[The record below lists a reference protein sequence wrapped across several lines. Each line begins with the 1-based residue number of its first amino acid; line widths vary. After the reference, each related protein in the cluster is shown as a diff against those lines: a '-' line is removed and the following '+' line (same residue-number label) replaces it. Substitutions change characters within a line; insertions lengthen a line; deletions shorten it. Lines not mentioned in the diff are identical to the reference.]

1 MNSDPVIIHLD
12 LIARALEAMGYA
24 VEVDYTSATIIV
36 WLDEWPI
43 TIEVKRRKGTI
54 DLTGFRKNQTT
65 GSTGDTGEDIRMWF
79 LPVFLR
85 DFILSDPRAPSV
97 PRG

>member
-1 MNSDPVIIHLD
+1 MNSDPVTIHLD

-43 TIEVKRRKGTI
+43 AIEVKQRSESYG
-54 DLTGFRKNQTT
+54 N
-65 GSTGDTGEDIRMWF
+65 S
-79 LPVFLR
+79 
-85 DFILSDPRAPSV
+85 LSH
-97 PRG
+97 